1 MPKVSVIIPNYNH
14 AQFLEQRIQSI
25 LDQTFQDFEI
35 IYLDD
40 ASTDNSNEVF
50 AKFANNSRIRAI
62 YNQINSGSPFKQWN
76 KGIRLAQGD
85 YVWIAE
91 SDDYADK
98 RLLAELVDKLDNNPT
113 VGLAYCSSWFVDE
126 HNKIMFNS
134 KDLLY
139 FSDKDRWEKDFVSDG
154 RNECSKYLIFEN
166 IIHNA
171 SAVLIKRSIYEKVG
185 YADESLKLC
194 GDWLLW
200 VKMLLIADLA
210 FVAEPLNYYRAHS
223 ETVRYE
229 ASRNGVFAEESYYIV
244 RYILAHISCT
254 REVFEQVC
262 ETRIHRWL
270 KIMFSK
276 NDKISWNRHCKIYK
290 IAGMIDSKLKIR
302 LAKKILKH
310 LFIKP
315 QLLSNERIF

>member
-14 AQFLEQRIQSI
+14 AQFLEQRIQSV

-40 ASTDNSNEVF
+40 ASTDNSNEIF
-50 AKFANNSRIRAI
+50 AKFANNPRIRAI
-62 YNQINSGSPFKQWN
+62 YNQKNSGSPFKQWN

-85 YVWIAE
+85 YIWIAE

-113 VGLAYCSSWFVDE
+113 VGLAYCLSWFVDE
-126 HNKIMFNS
+126 SNRTMFNS
-134 KDLLY
+134 KELLY
-139 FSDKDRWEKDFVSDG
+139 FPNKERWEQNFVSDG
-154 RNECSKYLIFEN
+154 KNECSKYLIFEN

-171 SAVLIKRSIYEKVG
+171 SAVLIKRSIFEKVG

-200 VKMLLIADLA
+200 VKLLLCSDVA

-244 RYILAHISCT
+244 RYILANLSCT
-254 REVFEQVC
+254 KEAIEQAC

-276 NDKISWNRHCKIYK
+276 SDKISWKRHLKIYK
-290 IAGMIDSKLKIR
+290 TASKVDSRLNFR
-302 LAKKILKH
+302 LAKNILKN
-310 LFIKP
+310 LFMKTRVLSIKHV
-315 QLLSNERIF
+315 F

>member
-14 AQFLEQRIQSI
+14 AQFLEQRIQSV
-25 LDQTFQDFEI
+25 LDQTYQDFEI

-50 AKFANNSRIRAI
+50 AKFANNSRIRAV
-62 YNQINSGSPFKQWN
+62 YNQTNSGSPFKQWN
-76 KGIRLAQGD
+76 KGIRLAQGE

-91 SDDYADK
+91 SDDCADK

-113 VGLAYCSSWFVDE
+113 VGLAYCLSWFIDE
-126 HNKIMFNS
+126 CDRSIFNS

-139 FSDKDRWEKDFVSDG
+139 FPDKERWEKDFVNNGID
-154 RNECSKYLIFEN
+154 ECSKYLIFEN

-171 SAVLIKRSIYEKVG
+171 SAVLIRRSIYEKVG
-185 YADESLKLC
+185 YADESLRLC

-200 VKMLLIADLA
+200 VKMLLVSDIA
-210 FVAEPLNYYRAHS
+210 FIAEPLNYYRAHS

-229 ASRNGVFAEESYYIV
+229 ASRNGVFAEESYQIV
-244 RYILAHISCT
+244 RYILANISCSK
-254 REVFEQVC
+254 EVVEQVC

-270 KIMFSK
+270 KIVFSK
-276 NDKISWNRHCKIYK
+276 NERISWKRQYKIYK
-290 IAGMIDSKLKIR
+290 VASTVDSKLKFR
-302 LAKKILKH
+302 LTKKILK
-310 LFIKP
+310 K
-315 QLLSNERIF
+315 LLVNV

>member
-14 AQFLEQRIQSI
+14 AQFLEQRIQSV
-25 LDQTFQDFEI
+25 LDQTYQDFEI

-62 YNQINSGSPFKQWN
+62 YNQTNSGSPFKQWN
-76 KGIRLAQGD
+76 KGIRLAQGE

-113 VGLAYCSSWFVDE
+113 VGLAYCLSWFIDE
-126 HNKIMFNS
+126 RDRSIFNS

-139 FSDKDRWEKDFVSDG
+139 FPDKERWEQDFVSNGID
-154 RNECSKYLIFEN
+154 ECSKYLIFEN

-171 SAVLIKRSIYEKVG
+171 SAVLIRRSIYEKVG
-185 YADESLKLC
+185 YADESLRLC

-200 VKMLLIADLA
+200 VKMLLVSDIA
-210 FVAEPLNYYRAHS
+210 FIAETLNYYRAHS

-229 ASRNGVFAEESYYIV
+229 ASRNGVFAEESYQIV
-244 RYILAHISCT
+244 RYILANIDCPK
-254 REVFEQVC
+254 EVVEQVC

-276 NDKISWNRHCKIYK
+276 NEKTSWERQYKIYK
-290 IAGMIDSKLKIR
+290 VASTVDSKLNFR
-302 LAKKILKH
+302 LTKKI
-310 LFIKP
+310 IKK
-315 QLLSNERIF
+315 LLVNV

>member
-14 AQFLEQRIQSI
+14 AQFLERRIQSI

-40 ASTDNSNEVF
+40 ASTDNSNEIF

-62 YNQINSGSPFKQWN
+62 YNRTNSGSPFKQWN

-126 HNKIMFNS
+126 RNQVMFNS

-139 FSDKDRWEKDFVSDG
+139 FSDKERWEKDFVSNG
-154 RNECSKYLIFEN
+154 KNECSKYLIFEN

-171 SAVLIKRSIYEKVG
+171 SAVLIKRSVYEKVG

-200 VKMLLIADLA
+200 IKMLLISDIA
-210 FVAEPLNYYRAHS
+210 FVAEPLNYYRAHP

-244 RYILAHISCT
+244 RYILANISCT
-254 REVFEQVC
+254 KEVVEQAC

-276 NDKISWNRHCKIYK
+276 NGKISWERHYKIYK
-290 IAGMIDSKLKIR
+290 IASMVDSKLKFR
-302 LAKKILKH
+302 LAKKILKN
-310 LFIKP
+310 
-315 QLLSNERIF
+315 LLTKSYF

>member
-14 AQFLEQRIQSI
+14 AQFLEQRIQSV
-25 LDQTFQDFEI
+25 LDQTYQDFEI

-62 YNQINSGSPFKQWN
+62 YNQTNSGSPFKQWN
-76 KGIRLAQGD
+76 KGIRLAQGE
-85 YVWIAE
+85 YIWIAE
-91 SDDYADK
+91 SDDYADR

-113 VGLAYCSSWFVDE
+113 VGLAYCLSWFIDE
-126 HNKIMFNS
+126 RDRSIFNS

-139 FSDKDRWEKDFVSDG
+139 FPDKERWEKDFVNNGID
-154 RNECSKYLIFEN
+154 ECSKYLIFEN

-171 SAVLIKRSIYEKVG
+171 SAVLIRRSIYEKVG
-185 YADESLKLC
+185 YADESLRLC

-200 VKMLLIADLA
+200 VKMLLVSDIA
-210 FVAEPLNYYRAHS
+210 FIAETLNYYRAHS

-229 ASRNGVFAEESYYIV
+229 ASRNGVFAEESYQIV
-244 RYILAHISCT
+244 RYILANIDCPK
-254 REVFEQVC
+254 EVVEQVC

-270 KIMFSK
+270 KIIFSK
-276 NDKISWNRHCKIYK
+276 NEKTSWERQYKIYK
-290 IAGMIDSKLKIR
+290 VASTVDSKLNFR
-302 LAKKILKH
+302 LTKKI
-310 LFIKP
+310 IKK
-315 QLLSNERIF
+315 LLVNV

>member
-14 AQFLEQRIQSI
+14 AQFLEQRIQSV
-25 LDQTFQDFEI
+25 LDQTYQDFEI

-62 YNQINSGSPFKQWN
+62 YNQTNSGSPFKQWN
-76 KGIRLAQGD
+76 KGIRLAQGE

-113 VGLAYCSSWFVDE
+113 VGLAYCLSWFIDE
-126 HNKIMFNS
+126 CDRSIFNS

-139 FSDKDRWEKDFVSDG
+139 FPDKERWEKDFVNNGID
-154 RNECSKYLIFEN
+154 ECSKYLIFEN

-171 SAVLIKRSIYEKVG
+171 SAVLIRRSIYEKVG
-185 YADESLKLC
+185 YADESLRLC

-200 VKMLLIADLA
+200 VKMLLVSDIA
-210 FVAEPLNYYRAHS
+210 FISEPLNYYRAHS

-229 ASRNGVFAEESYYIV
+229 ASRNGVFAEESYQIV
-244 RYILAHISCT
+244 RYILANIICSK
-254 REVFEQVC
+254 EVVEQVC

-276 NDKISWNRHCKIYK
+276 NEKISWKRHYKIYK
-290 IAGMIDSKLKIR
+290 VASAVDSEIKFR
-302 LAKKILKH
+302 LTKKILKN
-310 LFIKP
+310 
-315 QLLSNERIF
+315 LLVKV

>member
-14 AQFLEQRIQSI
+14 AQFLEQRIQSV
-25 LDQTFQDFEI
+25 LDQTYQDFEI

-62 YNQINSGSPFKQWN
+62 YNQTNSGSPFKQWN
-76 KGIRLAQGD
+76 KGIRLAQGE
-85 YVWIAE
+85 YIWIAE
-91 SDDYADK
+91 SDDYADR

-113 VGLAYCSSWFVDE
+113 VGLAYCLSWFIDE
-126 HNKIMFNS
+126 RDRSIFNS

-139 FSDKDRWEKDFVSDG
+139 FPDKERWEKDFVNNGID
-154 RNECSKYLIFEN
+154 ECSKYLIFEN

-171 SAVLIKRSIYEKVG
+171 SAVLIRRSIYEKVG
-185 YADESLKLC
+185 YADESLRLC

-200 VKMLLIADLA
+200 VKMLLVSDIA
-210 FVAEPLNYYRAHS
+210 FIAETLNYYRAHS

-229 ASRNGVFAEESYYIV
+229 ASRNGVFAEESYQIV
-244 RYILAHISCT
+244 RYILANIDCPK
-254 REVFEQVC
+254 EVVEQVC

-276 NDKISWNRHCKIYK
+276 NEKTSWERQYKIYK
-290 IAGMIDSKLKIR
+290 VASTVDSKLNFR
-302 LAKKILKH
+302 LTKKI
-310 LFIKP
+310 IKK
-315 QLLSNERIF
+315 LLVNV

>member
-14 AQFLEQRIQSI
+14 AQFLEQRIQSV
-25 LDQTFQDFEI
+25 LDQTYQDFEI

-62 YNQINSGSPFKQWN
+62 YNQTNSGSPFKQWN
-76 KGIRLAQGD
+76 KGIRLAQGE

-113 VGLAYCSSWFVDE
+113 VGLAYCLSWFIDE
-126 HNKIMFNS
+126 RDRSIFNS

-139 FSDKDRWEKDFVSDG
+139 FPDKERWEKDFVNNGID
-154 RNECSKYLIFEN
+154 ECSKYLIFEN

-171 SAVLIKRSIYEKVG
+171 SAVLIRRSIYEKVG
-185 YADESLKLC
+185 YADESLRLC

-200 VKMLLIADLA
+200 VKMLLVSDIA
-210 FVAEPLNYYRAHS
+210 FIAETLNYYRAHS

-229 ASRNGVFAEESYYIV
+229 ASRNGVFAEESYQIV
-244 RYILAHISCT
+244 RYILANIDCPK
-254 REVFEQVC
+254 EVVEQVC

-276 NDKISWNRHCKIYK
+276 NEKTSWERQYKIYK
-290 IAGMIDSKLKIR
+290 VASTVDSKLNFR
-302 LAKKILKH
+302 LTKKI
-310 LFIKP
+310 IKK
-315 QLLSNERIF
+315 LLVNV

>member
-14 AQFLEQRIQSI
+14 AQFLEKRIQSV
-25 LDQTFQDFEI
+25 LDQTYQDFEI

-50 AKFANNSRIRAI
+50 AKFADNSRIRAI
-62 YNQINSGSPFKQWN
+62 YNQTNSGSPFKQWN
-76 KGIRLAQGD
+76 KGIRLAQGE

-113 VGLAYCSSWFVDE
+113 VGLAYCLSWFINECDRS
-126 HNKIMFNS
+126 IFNS

-139 FSDKDRWEKDFVSDG
+139 FPDKERWEKDFVNNG
-154 RNECSKYLIFEN
+154 RDECSKYLIFEN

-171 SAVLIKRSIYEKVG
+171 SAVLIRRSIYEKVG
-185 YADESLKLC
+185 YANESLRLC

-200 VKMLLIADLA
+200 VKMLLVSDIA
-210 FVAEPLNYYRAHS
+210 FIAEPLNYYRAHS

-229 ASRNGVFAEESYYIV
+229 ASRNGIFAEESYQIV
-244 RYILAHISCT
+244 RYILANISCSK
-254 REVFEQVC
+254 EVIEQVC

-270 KIMFSK
+270 KIMFFK
-276 NDKISWNRHCKIYK
+276 NEKISWKRHYKIYK
-290 IAGMIDSKLKIR
+290 VANTVDSKLNFR
-302 LAKKILKH
+302 LTKKILK
-310 LFIKP
+310 K
-315 QLLSNERIF
+315 LLVKS

>member
-14 AQFLEQRIQSI
+14 AQFLEQRIQSV
-25 LDQTFQDFEI
+25 LDQTYQDFEI

-62 YNQINSGSPFKQWN
+62 YNQTNSGSPFKQWN
-76 KGIRLAQGD
+76 KGIRLAQGE
-85 YVWIAE
+85 YIWIAE

-113 VGLAYCSSWFVDE
+113 VGLAYCLSWFIDE
-126 HNKIMFNS
+126 RDRSIFNS

-139 FSDKDRWEKDFVSDG
+139 FPDKERWEKDFVNNGID
-154 RNECSKYLIFEN
+154 ECSKYLIFEN

-171 SAVLIKRSIYEKVG
+171 SAVLIRRSIYEKVG
-185 YADESLKLC
+185 YADESLRLC

-200 VKMLLIADLA
+200 VKMLLVSDIA
-210 FVAEPLNYYRAHS
+210 FIAETLNYYRAHS

-229 ASRNGVFAEESYYIV
+229 ASRNGVFAEESYQIV
-244 RYILAHISCT
+244 RYILANIDCPK
-254 REVFEQVC
+254 EVVEQVC

-276 NDKISWNRHCKIYK
+276 NEKTSWERQYKIYK
-290 IAGMIDSKLKIR
+290 VASTVDSKLNFR
-302 LAKKILKH
+302 LTKKI
-310 LFIKP
+310 IKK
-315 QLLSNERIF
+315 LLVNV